1 VTKVCVSNRWS
12 VYLFHWYTRA
22 RPNTAIHVCMQ
33 SSAGWLVLTGEPA
46 GGSDAVSIV
55 TTGDPPRPG
64 DAQRQTGRLLSGHLH
79 LPTARVQSAQAQV
92 YWGPPDVVTL
102 TRTAFVMTR
111 VECRDRASCQ
121 LTRVPSLPPRKE
133 WYLTTM

>member
-1 VTKVCVSNRWS
+1 
-12 VYLFHWYTRA
+12 
-22 RPNTAIHVCMQ
+22 MQ

-111 VECRDRASCQ
+111 VECRDRASYQ
-121 LTRVPSLPPRKE
+121 LTRVPVSATKE
-133 WYLTTM
+133 GVVSHHDVMLQGDAVRLSSR